1 MLRGEWFFNTHAVV
15 VVLFRDASVQQLL
28 AVISSSMGAK
38 GISDWRLA
46 IGDYPNRGLSIASQ
60 VSSDCEFCVH
70 FGLAFISVH
79 WSCRKL

>member
-38 GISDWRLA
+38 GIPIGDWRLA
-46 IGDYPNRGLSIASQ
+46 IIRIED
-60 VSSDCEFCVH
+60 
-70 FGLAFISVH
+70 
-79 WSCRKL
+79 